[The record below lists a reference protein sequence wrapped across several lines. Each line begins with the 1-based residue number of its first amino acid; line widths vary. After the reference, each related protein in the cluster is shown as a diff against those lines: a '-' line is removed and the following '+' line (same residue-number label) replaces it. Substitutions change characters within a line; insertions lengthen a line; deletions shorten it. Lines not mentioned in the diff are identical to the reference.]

1 VERGVGAR
9 DPRSAEAAFDR
20 AEGERDDSPNP
31 RDQGQAG
38 GEVPTAPSAPKSR
51 LTETEIALALKAS
64 EGNLAIAAAALGCSK
79 DNIVKWIDRTPRLRA
94 LYGDRTEHTTK
105 APVAPPTPL
114 ELMGRTE
121 DKTPPGIGKQSGIN
135 LTNIVDEEDA
145 KMLLEG
151 LRAIGLPEKDLKRIK
166 DLSALAKSNGHFIAS
181 SLQTTH
187 RSYFVQ
193 VMELTT
199 VARNLKERYLDDVEE
214 DDKDNPG
221 TKKMVRNNKCS
232 DEERAY
238 FYKCYTEMVKEAGRA
253 YEIMMNG
260 AQAMI
265 RMLQAAGSDGD
276 DDQSNAKPAWHKR
289 TAKEKKGR

>member
-1 VERGVGAR
+1 
-9 DPRSAEAAFDR
+9 
-20 AEGERDDSPNP
+20 
-31 RDQGQAG
+31 
-38 GEVPTAPSAPKSR
+38 
-51 LTETEIALALKAS
+51 
-64 EGNLAIAAAALGCSK
+64 
-79 DNIVKWIDRTPRLRA
+79 
-94 LYGDRTEHTTK
+94 
-105 APVAPPTPL
+105 
-114 ELMGRTE
+114 MGRTAA
-121 DKTPPGIGKQSGIN
+121 DAPPGVAVGKPSGIN

-214 DDKDNPG
+214 VDKE
-221 TKKMVRNNKCS
+221 TQAKVMVRNNRCS

-265 RMLQAAGSDGD
+265 RMLQAAGGD
-276 DDQSNAKPAWHKR
+276 DDENQANAKPAWHKR

>member
-1 VERGVGAR
+1 
-9 DPRSAEAAFDR
+9 
-20 AEGERDDSPNP
+20 
-31 RDQGQAG
+31 
-38 GEVPTAPSAPKSR
+38 
-51 LTETEIALALKAS
+51 
-64 EGNLAIAAAALGCSK
+64 
-79 DNIVKWIDRTPRLRA
+79 
-94 LYGDRTEHTTK
+94 
-105 APVAPPTPL
+105 
-114 ELMGRTE
+114 MGRTAS
-121 DKTPPGIGKQSGIN
+121 DAPSSLGKSTVN
-135 LTNIVDEEDA
+135 LTTIVDEEDA
-145 KMLLEG
+145 RMLLEG

-214 DDKDNPG
+214 EDKDNPG
-221 TKKMVRNNKCS
+221 SKKMIRNNRCS

-265 RMLQAAGSDGD
+265 RMLQAAGGNDD
-276 DDQSNAKPAWHKR
+276 DDQANAKPAWHKR
-289 TAKEKKGR
+289 SGKEKKGK